1 MRLMAEGDLRAED
14 EGIDRLVV
22 PPQVQRAPRCF
33 RHELVG
39 HSRCDEQLPT
49 GGVLLHSRRDVDRIT
64 QSSEVD
70 HRTPDIADVR
80 DARIDR
86 HAYLKPRPLV
96 GAVANRFEQIDPGLD
111 RAASILGAADTPNEE
126 SHDFIGDEFVNHR
139 VVPKKGLCRG
149 DVETVEQQDEVCRR
163 AALAQRRGATNVGE

>member
-1 MRLMAEGDLRAED
+1 MRLMAAGDLRAED

-70 HRTPDIADVR
+70 HRTPDICR
-80 DARIDR
+80 RTR
-86 HAYLKPRPLV
+86 RRYWGPLV
-96 GAVANRFEQIDPGLD
+96 HRTKKAMTSSAMSLSIT
-111 RAASILGAADTPNEE
+111 AS
-126 SHDFIGDEFVNHR
+126 
-139 VVPKKGLCRG
+139 
-149 DVETVEQQDEVCRR
+149 CRR
-163 AALAQRRGATNVGE
+163 RVCVAAM